1 MPALASQRLQLQ
13 YRLCI
18 HGQIYEVLTNA
29 DIRTLESENDPI
41 DQLGK
46 NRDDALPRAID
57 AV

>member
-18 HGQIYEVLTNA
+18 YCQIYEALTNA
-29 DIRTLESENDPI
+29 DIRTLESEDDPI
-41 DQLGK
+41 DQLRK
-46 NRDDALPRAID
+46 NHDDALPRAIN